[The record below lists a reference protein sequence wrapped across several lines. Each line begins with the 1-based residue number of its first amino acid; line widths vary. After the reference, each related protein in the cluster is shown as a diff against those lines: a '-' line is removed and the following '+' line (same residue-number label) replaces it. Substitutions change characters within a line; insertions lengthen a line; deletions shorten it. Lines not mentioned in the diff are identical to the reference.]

1 MVKSYNNNTFSL
13 TSAHFIHGVLLP
25 HLSIHSF
32 SSTWVC
38 HLAMAYPVIV
48 SQWQNPCGSGRSAC
62 SWGVSQRRRSWA
74 DHGLARPR
82 GSAQAWVPA
91 EGQAGMFQGQL
102 GLWWC
107 SAAHPPSPGWH
118 FPQCMFPAAPPS
130 LWQPARYRSQAIIIQ
145 KLYSLLKTQL
155 SLVYQVFIDDTF
167 VNWPSTDFRRLGL
180 SRSATSK
187 TKSLD
192 IRGKE
197 AQNQNRILH
206 HLFIH

>member
-1 MVKSYNNNTFSL
+1 MVKSYNNNTFCL
-13 TSAHFIHGVLLP
+13 TSAHFIHGVPLP
-25 HLSIHSF
+25 HLRIHSA

-38 HLAMAYPVIV
+38 HLALAYPVIV

-91 EGQAGMFQGQL
+91 EGQAGKCRGRL

-107 SAAHPPSPGWH
+107 SVAHPPSPGWH

-130 LWQPARYRSQAIIIQ
+130 LWQPARYRSQALIIRCI
-145 KLYSLLKTQL
+145 LTTLNS
-155 SLVYQVFIDDTF
+155 
-167 VNWPSTDFRRLGL
+167 
-180 SRSATSK
+180 
-187 TKSLD
+187 TKSCLSGIYRWNFCELTI
-192 IRGKE
+192 IRFQTPWTAAISNFK
-197 AQNQNRILH
+197 N
-206 HLFIH
+206 